1 MTAIEMY
8 TKPGCPFCIGAKR
21 LLESKGRRWEEVDI
35 AAEPERRE
43 EMIRRAGRHTVPQI
57 WIAGRHVGGY
67 DELAR
72 LDATGELDK
81 LLAGSEAG

>member
-1 MTAIEMY
+1 MADIEIY
-8 TKPGCPFCIGAKR
+8 TKPTCPFCLGAKR
-21 LLESKGRRWEEVDI
+21 LLESKGQSWKEVDI

-57 WIAGRHVGGY
+57 WIGERHVGGY

-72 LDATGELDK
+72 LDASGELDK
-81 LLAGSEAG
+81 LLAA